1 MMAFTGIGDWTL
13 LAWLSSAFAV
23 LASVKRQEP
32 EPLEDLTYRL
42 QHPLKWRLEHPVRA
56 VRRMFR

>member
-1 MMAFTGIGDWTL
+1 MMITGIGDWTFW
-13 LAWLSSAFAV
+13 AWLSSAFAV
-23 LASVKRQEP
+23 LASVKRAEL

-42 QHPLKWRLEHPVRA
+42 QHPVKWRLEHPVRA